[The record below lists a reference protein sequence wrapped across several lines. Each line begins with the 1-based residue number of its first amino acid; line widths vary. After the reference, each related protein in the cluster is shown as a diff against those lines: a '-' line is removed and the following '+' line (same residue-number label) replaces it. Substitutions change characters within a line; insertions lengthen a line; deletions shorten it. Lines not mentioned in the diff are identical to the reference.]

1 MRANLVLRRQISSLV
16 MAGLIFIIG
25 TSRGAEAVAG
35 DVAFGQY
42 LSSECVTCHQLSGKT
57 DGSIPSIIGWTESSF
72 TAVLDAY
79 RKKERPHPTMQTI
92 AARLSDD
99 EIAALASY
107 FATITK

>member
-16 MAGLIFIIG
+16 MAGLIVIIG
-25 TSRGAEAVAG
+25 TSRGAAAG